1 MEAATPLRHPR
12 VTVLG
17 NAIVAEALVVRDRV
31 AVDLARER
39 EAAGDDLAEV
49 MVDAIEIGARVLA
62 REQAEVN
69 ADFVRTEFEKVSREV
84 EGAFGEKARVVAE
97 FLGKRVDDV
106 FAPENGQLARE
117 LERLFGAESSV
128 AVQHQL
134 RAVMAEASSR
144 MREDLLKQFSSADA
158 HNPLADFKAGTVS
171 VIKRAA
177 EQQDINLRAL
187 NEQIAGLKAEVV
199 KLQAERE
206 KADQVAAEHARS
218 TAKGRPYEE
227 AVVDAL
233 DEIATSRGDA
243 CDAVGDLPGAGGR
256 RGDVVIGVEG
266 CAGPSR
272 ARIVFEAKNSQV
284 SKNRALAELD
294 EAMAQRDADYAVWVA
309 AREDLLPGRVQ
320 QLREV
325 NGDKLFVVYDPEDGS
340 RLALEVA
347 YMLAR
352 ARVLMAKAGSDELDA
367 GALRAEVEKAL
378 GAMEDVRRIKTQLTA
393 AAGGIEQARALLDG
407 MAERV
412 RGHLAQVDEIVAAM
426 PGGEPAPQ
434 QRLV

>member
-1 MEAATPLRHPR
+1 MEAATPLPQPR
-12 VTVLG
+12 IPVLG
-17 NAIVAEALVVRDRV
+17 NAVVAETLVVRDRV
-31 AVDLARER
+31 AVDLVRER
-39 EAAGDDLAEV
+39 AAAGDDPAEV

-84 EGAFGEKARVVAE
+84 EVAFSDKARTVAE

-106 FAPENGQLARE
+106 FSPESGQLARE

-128 AVQHQL
+128 AGQHQL
-134 RAVMAEASSR
+134 RTVMTEASAR

-177 EQQDINLRAL
+177 EQQDLNLRAL
-187 NEQIAGLKAEVV
+187 NEQIGGLKAEVA
-199 KLQAERE
+199 KLQAERD
-206 KADQVAAEHARS
+206 KAEEVAAEHARS

-227 AVVDAL
+227 AVAEAL
-233 DEIATSRGDA
+233 DEIATARGDA
-243 CDAVGDLPGAGGR
+243 CDAVGDVPGAGGK
-256 RGDVVIGVEG
+256 RGDVVVGVEG
-266 CAGPSR
+266 CAGPAR

-284 SKNRALAELD
+284 SKNKALAELD
-294 EAMAQRDADYAVWVA
+294 EALAQRDADYAGWVA

-325 NGDKLFVVYDPEDGS
+325 NGDKLFVAYDPEDGS

-378 GAMEDVRRIKTQLTA
+378 GAMEDVRRIKTQLTSA
-393 AAGGIEQARALLDG
+393 STGIEQARMLLDG
-407 MAERV
+407 KAERV
-412 RGHLAQVDEIVAAM
+412 RAHLGQIDLLVARA

>member
-1 MEAATPLRHPR
+1 
-12 VTVLG
+12 
-17 NAIVAEALVVRDRV
+17 
-31 AVDLARER
+31 
-39 EAAGDDLAEV
+39 
-49 MVDAIEIGARVLA
+49 
-62 REQAEVN
+62 
-69 ADFVRTEFEKVSREV
+69 
-84 EGAFGEKARVVAE
+84 
-97 FLGKRVDDV
+97 
-106 FAPENGQLARE
+106 
-117 LERLFGAESSV
+117 V

-294 EAMAQRDADYAVWVA
+294 EAMASATPTTRSGWRPARTCCPGACSSCARSTGTSCSSPTTRRTARGCARGRLHARPRARADGEGRQRR
-309 AREDLLPGRVQ
+309 ARCRG
-320 QLREV
+320 LRRRSRRRSARWRTS
-325 NGDKLFVVYDPEDGS
+325 GGS
-340 RLALEVA
+340 RP
-347 YMLAR
+347 
-352 ARVLMAKAGSDELDA
+352 S
-367 GALRAEVEKAL
+367 
-378 GAMEDVRRIKTQLTA
+378 
-393 AAGGIEQARALLDG
+393 
-407 MAERV
+407 
-412 RGHLAQVDEIVAAM
+412 
-426 PGGEPAPQ
+426 
-434 QRLV
+434 